1 MANDKDQ
8 TVEKNDETV
17 TSTQERPQESHAPT
31 GRPNINEINKRNAE
45 QDQQEKKASY
55 RVVGIVI
62 LAIVLIVAVL
72 YFFS

>member
-1 MANDKDQ
+1 MMKRTAK
-8 TVEKNDETV
+8 KNDEIV
-17 TSTQERPQESHAPT
+17 TSTQERLQESFVST

-45 QDQQEKKASY
+45 QDKQEKKASY

>member
-1 MANDKDQ
+1 MENDKNQ
-8 TVEKNDETV
+8 TVRKNVEST
-17 TSTQERPQESHAPT
+17 TSTRGMSQESHAPT

-72 YFFS
+72 YLFS

>member
-1 MANDKDQ
+1 MMKITAR
-8 TVEKNDETV
+8 KNDEIT
-17 TSTQERPQESHAPT
+17 TSTQERLQESFVST

-45 QDQQEKKASY
+45 QDKQEKKASY